1 MPTGNRLEGKTAIV
15 TGGASGIGEATSR
28 LFVTE
33 GAKVVIADIDD
44 DKGVALESELNQS
57 GEVALYRK
65 VDVTSESQ
73 WIAICSE
80 IMNKWGRLDVVVNN
94 AGMSGVKG
102 RATVEDTVVENW
114 DTVFSVNST
123 AVMLGTKTAIPEMR
137 KNGGGSVVNVSSIF
151 GIVGSPAG
159 AAYHASKGAARTFSK
174 AAAVQYAK
182 DNIRVNSVHPGFTD
196 TPMTLDIHS
205 QQEIREARLNMTPL
219 GRLGLPMDIAYG
231 ILYLASDESSW
242 VTGIELVI
250 DGGEIAWEEPRA
262 MRLKYDSLP
271 IGWSVTRFGY

>member
-1 MPTGNRLEGKTAIV
+1 MG
-15 TGGASGIGEATSR
+15 
-28 LFVTE
+28 
-33 GAKVVIADIDD
+33 
-44 DKGVALESELNQS
+44 SEMCIRDS
-57 GEVALYRK
+57 
-65 VDVTSESQ
+65 
-73 WIAICSE
+73 
-80 IMNKWGRLDVVVNN
+80 
-94 AGMSGVKG
+94 
-102 RATVEDTVVENW
+102 W

-250 DGGEIAWEEPRA
+250 DG
-262 MRLKYDSLP
+262 
-271 IGWSVTRFGY
+271 

>member
-44 DKGVALESELNQS
+44 DKGAVLESELNQS
-57 GEVALYRK
+57 GDVALYRK

-80 IMNKWGRLDVVVNN
+80 IMDKWGRLDIVVNN

-114 DTVFSVNST
+114 DTVFAVNST

-151 GIVGSPAG
+151 GIVGSSAG

-205 QQEIREARLNMTPL
+205 KQEIREARLNMTPL

-250 DGGEIAWEEPRA
+250 DGGEIAW
-262 MRLKYDSLP
+262 
-271 IGWSVTRFGY
+271 

>member
-1 MPTGNRLEGKTAIV
+1 MPSGNRLEGKTAIV

-28 LFVTE
+28 LFVAE
-33 GAKVVIADIDD
+33 GARVVIADIDEA
-44 DKGVALESELNQS
+44 KGVALEAELNRA
-57 GEVALYRK
+57 GDVAMFRQF
-65 VDVTSESQ
+65 DVTQESR
-73 WIAICSE
+73 WIEVIGE
-80 IMNKWGRLDVVVNN
+80 MMDTWGRVDIVVNN
-94 AGMSGVKG
+94 AGMSGAKG
-102 RATVEDTVVENW
+102 RATVEDTIVENW
-114 DTVFSVNST
+114 DTVFAVNST
-123 AVMLGTKTAIPEMR
+123 AIMLGTKTAIPAMR

-205 QQEIREARLNMTPL
+205 RKEIRDARLAMTPL
-219 GRLGLPMDIAYG
+219 GRLGVPIDIAYG

-242 VTGIELVI
+242 VTGTELVI
-250 DGGEIAWEEPRA
+250 DGGEIAW
-262 MRLKYDSLP
+262 
-271 IGWSVTRFGY
+271 